1 MSASETENSWW
12 RSAGVLAILSLVLA
26 LALPVG
32 FIVYEQIKAHDFD
45 ASDVLDKCVE
55 RPARRAAPDN
65 KGIELQSNRARPTM
79 AIALAD
85 KESAVDFITFS
96 TKFSPQGRQTV
107 PDRQP
112 ARTSAVLT
120 EFPRQSAVAP
130 FDGQV
135 NTKATTAAGAT
146 VVQLKV
152 CVVRGA
158 PLKAGAFQGTAR
170 IYGPA
175 VADFDYAVIITQKW
189 PWYIAAAI
197 LWYAGLLFLIAA
209 WQTNSLTFNR
219 PYRDPKTPAGGSP
232 HRGVSKVIATVTG
245 TIIGLVAMVPTFFGT
260 YWNNATWG
268 SDPGTQISGLAT
280 AGLTAAFAGLAAAH
294 KLLEKAPKDD
304 EKQDKEKQDK
314 EKPDEQ

>member
-1 MSASETENSWW
+1 MTLDAS
-12 RSAGVLAILSLVLA
+12 GVLNR
-26 LALPVG
+26 
-32 FIVYEQIKAHDFD
+32 
-45 ASDVLDKCVE
+45 CVE
-55 RPARRAAPDN
+55 RSGSASSGGQ

-96 TKFSPQGRQTV
+96 TKSSPAGPAGLCLTSRG
-107 PDRQP
+107 

-120 EFPRQSAVAP
+120 EFPRSLSPGCHLTAKSRPRRPQR
-130 FDGQV
+130 QV
-135 NTKATTAAGAT
+135 PQWFN
-146 VVQLKV
+146 LEL

-209 WQTNSLTFNR
+209 WQT
-219 PYRDPKTPAGGSP
+219 
-232 HRGVSKVIATVTG
+232 
-245 TIIGLVAMVPTFFGT
+245 
-260 YWNNATWG
+260 
-268 SDPGTQISGLAT
+268 
-280 AGLTAAFAGLAAAH
+280 
-294 KLLEKAPKDD
+294 
-304 EKQDKEKQDK
+304 
-314 EKPDEQ
+314 